1 MPVVHIY
8 MLEGKTTDQKRA
20 MVREVT
26 EALCRTLDVPANSVI
41 IQVVELEGCNV
52 GAGGKLALDQ

>member
-26 EALCRTLDVPANSVI
+26 EALCRTLDVAASSVI
-41 IQVVELEGCNV
+41 IQLVELEGCNV
-52 GAGGKLALDQ
+52 GAEGKLASDQ

>member
-1 MPVVHIY
+1 
-8 MLEGKTTDQKRA
+8 

-26 EALCRTLDVPANSVI
+26 EALCRTLDVTANNVI
-41 IQVVELEGCNV
+41 IQLVELAESDV

>member
-26 EALCRTLDVPANSVI
+26 EALCRTLDVAPNSVI
-41 IQVVELEGCNV
+41 IQLVELEGCNV
-52 GAGGKLALDQ
+52 GAEGKLASDQ

>member
-26 EALCRTLDVPANSVI
+26 EALCRTLDVTANSVI
-41 IQVVELEGCNV
+41 IQLVELEGSNV
-52 GAGGKLALDQ
+52 GAGGKLALDR

>member
-26 EALCRTLDVPANSVI
+26 EALCRTLDVTANSVI
-41 IQVVELEGCNV
+41 IQLVELEGSNV
-52 GAGGKLALDQ
+52 GVGGKLALDR

>member
-26 EALCRTLDVPANSVI
+26 EALCRTLDVTANSVI
-41 IQVVELEGCNV
+41 IQLVELEGSNV